1 MGMGPIRLRAAV
13 ALLVT
18 IILGVISRTV
28 VTGFVLFDK
37 YLGDVLYTAAIFW
50 LIWLIWPK
58 YSARRVALLSFG
70 LSLVIEI
77 FQLTGIPLAM
87 RESSSVFLRIVS
99 IALGSEFSLW
109 DVLAYGVGALICA
122 GIRQFNTRSLDYPWT

>member
-1 MGMGPIRLRAAV
+1 MGPIRLRAAV

-87 RESSSVFLRIVS
+87 RESPSFFLRIVS
-99 IALGSEFSLW
+99 IALQY
-109 DVLAYGVGALICA
+109 VYPP
-122 GIRQFNTRSLDYPWT
+122 IRINFIKR

>member
-50 LIWLIWPK
+50 LI
-58 YSARRVALLSFG
+58 
-70 LSLVIEI
+70 
-77 FQLTGIPLAM
+77 
-87 RESSSVFLRIVS
+87 
-99 IALGSEFSLW
+99 
-109 DVLAYGVGALICA
+109 
-122 GIRQFNTRSLDYPWT
+122 